1 MSQPSQ
7 DPTRRFPTTPA
18 AEPYPAA
25 AAPAAAYPPG
35 TVPAAAYP
43 PGTVP
48 AAPYPAG
55 TAPLAPDAFPPAAA
69 PRPARWRLEAG
80 RFWAGAVAT
89 ALVAALVGVVGIVVV
104 EQILKRKLVVQ
115 DPFGLTSHLWIYVV
129 GGAVSALLAGL
140 LLHLLVVAAPRPQA
154 FFGWIVGLATAVAVL
169 LPLTWTDD
177 LATAVATGL
186 VNLLVGIAIWSLLS
200 GVLSYTLRRA

>member
-7 DPTRRFPTTPA
+7 DPTRRIPTTPA
-18 AEPYPAA
+18 APPYPAST
-25 AAPAAAYPPG
+25 PPPAAYPPG
-35 TVPAAAYP
+35 TVPATA
-43 PGTVP
+43 
-48 AAPYPAG
+48 YPAG
-55 TAPLAPDAFPPAAA
+55 TAPVAPDAYPTAAA
-69 PRPARWRLEAG
+69 PRPARWHLEAG
-80 RFWAGAVAT
+80 RFWAGAAAT

-104 EQILKRKLVVQ
+104 EQILNKKLVVQ
-115 DPFGLTSHLWIYVV
+115 DPFNLESHLWIYVV
-129 GGAVSALLAGL
+129 GGAVCALLAGL
-140 LLHLLVVAAPRPQA
+140 LLHLLVAAAPRPQA
-154 FFGWIVGLATAVAVL
+154 FFGWIVGLATAVAAL

>member
-7 DPTRRFPTTPA
+7 DPTRRIPTTPA
-18 AEPYPAA
+18 ADPYQAAATPAA
-25 AAPAAAYPPG
+25 S
-35 TVPAAAYP
+35 YP

-69 PRPARWRLEAG
+69 ARPARWHLEAG

-89 ALVAALVGVVGIVVV
+89 ALVAALGGGVGIGVG
-104 EQILKRKLVVQ
+104 EQILNKKLVVQ
-115 DPFGLTSHLWIYVV
+115 DPFGLESHLWIYVV
-129 GGAVSALLAGL
+129 GGAVAALLAGL

-154 FFGWIVGLATAVAVL
+154 FFGWIVGLATAVAAL